1 MARLLAHTTRV
12 VVSVAIA
19 CVLSTEILGQEPGA
33 GIRQEP
39 GAGVDT
45 DAGTTAA
52 IGTTA
57 DFGTV
62 ISAIQTS
69 REISQ
74 RIRDLSDV
82 SDVRI
87 IRVSDIAN
95 EDSVA
100 ALDNALRQNREDV
113 EALRSAIQENAQL
126 SEQLQQ
132 DDVQADDVL
141 AAVDTGGQLVVY
153 IR

>member
-1 MARLLAHTTRV
+1 MARLLALTNRV

-19 CVLSTEILGQEPGA
+19 CALSTEVLGQESGA
-33 GIRQEP
+33 SIRQEP

-52 IGTTA
+52 TGAT

-62 ISAIQTS
+62 ISAIQSS
-69 REISQ
+69 RELSQ
-74 RIRDLSDV
+74 QIKNLNDV

-95 EDSVA
+95 EDSAA
-100 ALDNALRQNREDV
+100 ALDNALRQKREDV
-113 EALRSAIQENAQL
+113 EALRSAIQEKDQL